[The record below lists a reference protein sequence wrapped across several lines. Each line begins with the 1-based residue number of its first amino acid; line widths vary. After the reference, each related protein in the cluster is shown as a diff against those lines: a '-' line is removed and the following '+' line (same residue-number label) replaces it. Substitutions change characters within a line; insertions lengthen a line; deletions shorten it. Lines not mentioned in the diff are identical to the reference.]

1 MCQSII
7 LPSLYR
13 MTNKKPDTN
22 PELIGHGK
30 DEFEHLYNECVEQA
44 LTDLLGPKVREAL
57 LDYLERHD
65 RFARDDLVAHPHAL
79 TTLLERTFGK
89 GAITIEKYIIRKL
102 HASMDWEYYENS
114 HFDFRLQ
121 LEKARTRWE
130 RAQHTIS

>member
-13 MTNKKPDTN
+13 MTNEKPDTN
-22 PELIGHGK
+22 PKLIGPGK

-65 RFARDDLVAHPHAL
+65 RFARDDLLGHSHEL
-79 TTLLERTFGK
+79 TSLLERTFGK
-89 GAITIEKYIIRKL
+89 GATTIGKYIIRKL
-102 HASMDWEYYENS
+102 HASLDWEYYENS

-130 RAQHTIS
+130 RSQHAIS